1 MMDAKRIM
9 RIREGVDS
17 IACSGF
23 WRPALLG
30 GVAALAM
37 LVSVVGR
44 AQEASLL
51 SPSFELP
58 AVWNGDLE
66 GMRERRLIR
75 VGTAFSRTH
84 YFLDGLTQRGLA
96 HDAML
101 EFEEALNK
109 KLETP
114 KSLPIRVL
122 IVPLPR
128 DELLPAL
135 AKGHLDMVI
144 ANLTITPER
153 QKTVDFSDPF
163 RTNVSEVVVM
173 GPGAPPFGSVSD
185 LSGSTA
191 YLRES
196 SSYWSSVEELNKTLK
211 QARKKPVRLRAVD
224 EHLEDEDLLEM
235 VAVGILPYAIVDAHK
250 ATFWADVIEGL
261 TVREDLVL
269 HEGGEV
275 AWALRKGTPELAA
288 QVNAFMP
295 QMRLGSASGNT
306 LLKRYLRDNRWVKN
320 PGTSED
326 NKRFEAVAHLF
337 EQYGEQYGFDWLM
350 LAAQGYQES
359 RIDQN
364 ARSPAGALGIMQLL
378 PTTAADG
385 VVGIPDI
392 STAENNIHA
401 GVKYL
406 RVLQDR
412 YLGDAEID
420 NLNRTLLSFAAYNAG
435 PGSLNKMRKR
445 TIEMG
450 LDPNRWF
457 GNVELAAAKVIGRE
471 TVVYVSNIAKY
482 YFAFRLIRE
491 AREELEK
498 ARDKLT

>member
-1 MMDAKRIM
+1 MKEMTY
-9 RIREGVDS
+9 
-17 IACSGF
+17 SGPRYGR
-23 WRPALLG
+23 WRRVLLG
-30 GVAALAM
+30 WAAAALALA
-37 LVSVVGR
+37 LVVPAG
-44 AQEASLL
+44 AQESSLL
-51 SPSFELP
+51 EPSFDLP
-58 AVWNGDLE
+58 VVWDGDFD

-84 YFLDGLTQRGLA
+84 YFLDGLTQRGLTY
-96 HDAML
+96 DAL
-101 EFEEALNK
+101 VRFEGFLNK

-114 KSLPIRVL
+114 KAMPVRIL

-135 AKGHLDMVI
+135 AKGHLDMVV

-153 QKTVDFSDPF
+153 LETVAFSDPF
-163 RTNVSEVVVM
+163 ARDVSEVVVL
-173 GPGAPPFGSVSD
+173 GPAAPQVATVDD
-185 LSGSTA
+185 LSGTTA

-196 SSYWSSVEELNKTLK
+196 SSYWTSVEKFNKALK
-211 QARKKPVRLRAVD
+211 DARKKPVRLRAVD
-224 EHLEDEDLLEM
+224 AHLEDEDLLEM
-235 VAVGILPYAIVDAHK
+235 VAAGILPYAIVDAHK
-250 ATFWADVIEGL
+250 AEFWADVIEGL

-269 HEGGEV
+269 REGGEI

-288 QVNAFMP
+288 MVNAFVP
-295 QMRLGSASGNT
+295 EMRVGSLVGNT

-320 PGTSED
+320 PGASED
-326 NKRFEAVAHLF
+326 RERFESVAPIF
-337 EQYGEQYGFDWLM
+337 ERYGEQYGFDWLM

-378 PTTAADG
+378 PTTAADT

-406 RVLQDR
+406 RVLQER
-412 YLGDAEID
+412 YLDDAEID
-420 NLNRTLLSFAAYNAG
+420 DLNRTLLAFAAYNAG
-435 PGSLNKMRKR
+435 PGNLNKMRKLAA
-445 TIEMG
+445 EMG

-457 GNVELAAAKVIGRE
+457 GHVELAAAKVIGRE

-482 YFAFRLIRE
+482 YFAFSLLRE
-491 AREELEK
+491 VREEQEK
-498 ARDKLT
+498 AREGLT